1 MTGSSRSTAR
11 LIAGVDEAG
20 RGPLA
25 GPVIAAAVI
34 LDPSRPVAGLADSKT
49 LSAVKRARLEGEI
62 LSSCLAW
69 AIGCAEVEEIDAV
82 NILNATM
89 AAMTRAVAGLGRQPD
104 LVLVD
109 GNRVP
114 TGLPLAQAIVRG
126 DVSEAAISAAS
137 ILAKQHRDRIMAGLD
152 RRYPGYGL
160 ARHKGYGTR
169 EHLQALTERGIT
181 PIHRKSYAPVKNAL
195 LRHKLF

>member
-1 MTGSSRSTAR
+1 MAGGSSIR

-34 LDPSRPVAGLADSKT
+34 LDPSRPVTGLADSKT
-49 LSAVKRARLEGEI
+49 LSAVNRARLEEEI
-62 LSSCLAW
+62 LSSCIAW

-89 AAMTRAVAGLGRQPD
+89 AAMTRAVTSLGRQPE
-104 LVLVD
+104 LVLID

-114 TGLPLAQAIVRG
+114 PGLPLARAIVRG
-126 DVSEAAISAAS
+126 DASEAAICAAS
-137 ILAKQHRDRIMAGLD
+137 ILAKQHRDRIMAQLD

-160 ARHKGYGTR
+160 AKHKGYGTR
-169 EHLQALTERGIT
+169 EHLQALAERGIT

-195 LRHKLF
+195 SRHKLF